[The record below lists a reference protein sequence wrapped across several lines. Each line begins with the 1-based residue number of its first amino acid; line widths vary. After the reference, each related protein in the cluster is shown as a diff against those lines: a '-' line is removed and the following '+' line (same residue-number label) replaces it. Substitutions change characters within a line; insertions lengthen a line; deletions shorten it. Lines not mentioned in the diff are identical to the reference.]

1 MRFSCSTKS
10 HLLSQD
16 SGLFFAFG
24 VPRNQKHPSPAS
36 VPPSDSCLCHPG
48 FIFGW
53 LSHDGGKDGMFPE
66 PFLIQHGSLLPSLEE
81 DHSLSQPVSLLSLE
95 MLLCWVGCVC
105 CCGKPFLC
113 MLPATFPLSPPLDYL
128 VTHPYHV
135 PPPPPNTRPEHPQ
148 ASSSL
153 RAANK
158 RGWEVASIWGHPDL
172 SSDNYQEV

>member
-1 MRFSCSTKS
+1 MLHQKPLTVT
-10 HLLSQD
+10 
-16 SGLFFAFG
+16 GLMLILCIWG
-24 VPRNQKHPSPAS
+24 PRNQKHPSPAS

-128 VTHPYHV
+128 VTRPYHV
-135 PPPPPNTRPEHPQ
+135 PPPAPPTPAQSIRRPAPAFVQQTKE
-148 ASSSL
+148 AG
-153 RAANK
+153 R
-158 RGWEVASIWGHPDL
+158 
-172 SSDNYQEV
+172 